1 MLFPLEQ
8 STLLILLLLVAL
20 TAKNASDP
28 ALLVA
33 LKQELILILVLNLQV
48 GEVMDGRYEVFATHG
63 KGVFSTVLRARD
75 LKTEGGVGE
84 VAIKIIRANET
95 MYKAAQTEKV
105 GLASLTINLQLWS
118 AMMFTATHMQFTGI
132 VNDLACSQTCCS
144 LQQTSL

>member
-1 MLFPLEQ
+1 M
-8 STLLILLLLVAL
+8 LLILQ
-20 TAKNASDP
+20 
-28 ALLVA
+28 LLVA
-33 LKQELILILVLNLQV
+33 LKPEKLLTLRLLLILQV

-105 GLASLTINLQLWS
+105 GLAPSPNDLRSLS
-118 AMMFTATHMQFTGI
+118 AMPLTAAHM
-132 VNDLACSQTCCS
+132 
-144 LQQTSL
+144 

>member
-1 MLFPLEQ
+1 M
-8 STLLILLLLVAL
+8 LLILLTLL
-20 TAKNASDP
+20 
-28 ALLVA
+28 
-33 LKQELILILVLNLQV
+33 LILQV

-105 GLASLTINLQLWS
+105 GSAPSTNNLQ
-118 AMMFTATHMQFTGI
+118 
-132 VNDLACSQTCCS
+132 
-144 LQQTSL
+144 